1 MVKGGGSI
9 FPSQCVRII
18 LIVAGPGQVRLLY
31 VILVALMCSF
41 FFLSFFLKSSEGLQ
55 LMCAQSDLLQF
66 NTADP

>member
-41 FFLSFFLKSSEGLQ
+41 FFLSSSEGLQ
-55 LMCAQSDLLQF
+55 LMRAQSDLLQF

>member
-41 FFLSFFLKSSEGLQ
+41 FFFLKSSEGLQ
-55 LMCAQSDLLQF
+55 LMRAQSDLLQF

>member
-31 VILVALMCSF
+31 VILVA
-41 FFLSFFLKSSEGLQ
+41 SSEGLQ
-55 LMCAQSDLLQF
+55 LMRAQSDLLQF

>member
-41 FFLSFFLKSSEGLQ
+41 FFLSCSEGLQ
-55 LMCAQSDLLQF
+55 LMRAQSDLLQF
-66 NTADP
+66 KTADP